1 MRPVWAS
8 RPWSVVTEAFTIEAD
23 FALYGEGDIDGGTGD
38 WSGVSGHYE
47 SFGFYELA
55 GYGGRAADWVLP

>member
-1 MRPVWAS
+1 M
-8 RPWSVVTEAFTIEAD
+8 TEAFTIEAD